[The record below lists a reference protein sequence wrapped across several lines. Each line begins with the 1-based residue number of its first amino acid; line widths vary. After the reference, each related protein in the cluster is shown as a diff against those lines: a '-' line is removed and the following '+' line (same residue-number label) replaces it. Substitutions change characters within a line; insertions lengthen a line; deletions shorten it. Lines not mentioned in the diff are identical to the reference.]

1 MGEEA
6 RTDSKQVWLVA
17 LCVLMVAVMV
27 GAGCSSPEYKVLQSR
42 VLVVDQLEAEVQ
54 ELRAEVQELRPR

>member
-27 GAGCSSPEYKVLQSR
+27 GAWVVRVQEYKVLQSR
-42 VLVVDQLEAEVQ
+42 LE
-54 ELRAEVQELRPR
+54 